1 MIFLLNHGILFLLDT
16 LIQILAWVA
25 IPDETEEAEW
35 GRNFTVGMG
44 NKIMDGL
51 WDKMED
57 N

>member
-1 MIFLLNHGILFLLDT
+1 MIFLLNQGILFLLDT

-35 GRNFTVGMG
+35 GRNFTVDMG
-44 NKIMDGL
+44 NKVMDGI

>member
-1 MIFLLNHGILFLLDT
+1 MLFLLNQGILFLLDT

-35 GRNFTVGMG
+35 GRNFTVDMG
-44 NKIMDGL
+44 NKVMDGI